1 ITPLPALPT
10 TPNGKLDPT
19 QLPPPTTTPQQPVT
33 RKEPRDAV
41 ETALVELFSEVLP
54 ERAVGIED
62 SFFDLGGDS
71 LLAMRVMARVR
82 RAFGVDLRVGALLEA
97 PSVAELAVAVVEAL
111 LSEADPDQLESL
123 LTGQED
129 QPRSS
134 AEDGPDQE
142 RTA

>member
-1 ITPLPALPT
+1 M
-10 TPNGKLDPT
+10 
-19 QLPPPTTTPQQPVT
+19 
-33 RKEPRDAV
+33 
-41 ETALVELFSEVLP
+41 ELFSEVLP
-54 ERAVGIED
+54 EQPVGIED

-97 PSVAELAVAVVEAL
+97 PSVEGLAVTVVEAL
-111 LSEADPDQLESL
+111 LSEADPAQLETL

-129 QPRSS
+129 QSRTP
-134 AEDGPDQE
+134 AEGGPDQE